1 MRAAGREAGRE
12 AGRSRSGKVLLQGG
26 PSSPHPP
33 HPPGCARRRRRRRR
47 RRGTWG
53 LTAEGRWGG
62 VPPCRGT
69 PPAPPP
75 QEFNREVSAAAKEG
89 EIVRILSS
97 FKLIPYDFMGLRYDC
112 TEEDARRR
120 FRKVSLSV
128 HPDKN
133 KHPRAQEAFEAV
145 SKAYEELKDP
155 EAKERLDKALGAA
168 REMLRKERR
177 KLVRGDA
184 AYAAA
189 VAVAGGAEKL
199 EAEHEASEGFHERW
213 REKGRE
219 VMTKIEW
226 RRRQMGKRMKE
237 EEERADKEGREARAR
252 AKGEQK
258 EFKTWEKR
266 REERVGSWRDFAR
279 GRKKG
284 APGGLRPPKR
294 SDEPSGAGSGSR
306 KRPAAGPADPWAPK
320 RRL

>member
-1 MRAAGREAGRE
+1 
-12 AGRSRSGKVLLQGG
+12 VD
-26 PSSPHPP
+26 
-33 HPPGCARRRRRRRR
+33 
-47 RRGTWG
+47 
-53 LTAEGRWGG
+53 
-62 VPPCRGT
+62 
-69 PPAPPP
+69 PPASPL

-189 VAVAGGAEKL
+189 AAVAGGAEKL

-252 AKGEQK
+252 AKEEQK

-266 REERVGSWRDFAR
+266 REERVGSWRDFAK

-294 SDEPSGAGSGSR
+294 SDEPGGTGSASR
-306 KRPAAGPADPWAPK
+306 KRPATGPADPWAPK